1 MTISSPQQQAS
12 FSFSLVLHPRAP
24 FRLDLTVWALR
35 RRALNEVDAW
45 DGSTYRRVLLLDDLP
60 VDVAVTQQA
69 AADAPELRVTVTLHG
84 AANRSNV
91 QAEAHVA
98 LARTL
103 SLGLDIDP
111 FYSLAATDPVLA
123 PLAAR
128 FRGLRPPRFASVFEC
143 LVNAVAMQQ
152 LSLEAGLTLLN
163 RLSRTYGA
171 GSSAAENHAHAF
183 PEPAELAHVQPSAVR
198 ALGFSFRKATTIVA
212 IAGAALEGRLDLE
225 SLATCE
231 DGQVVETL
239 TQIPG
244 IGRWSAEYTLL
255 RGLGR
260 LHVFP
265 GDDVGARK
273 NLARWLGL
281 AEPLDY
287 AGVQRAVAD
296 WRPYAGLIYFHLL
309 LDRLAARGDLE

>member
-1 MTISSPQQQAS
+1 VTISSPRTRAAS
-12 FSFSLVLHPRAP
+12 SLSLVLRPRAP

-35 RRALNEVDAW
+35 RRGLNEIDAW
-45 DGSTYRRVLLLDDLP
+45 DGSTYRRVLVLDNTP
-60 VDVAVTQQA
+60 VEVAVTQK
-69 AADAPELRVTVTLHG
+69 DE
-84 AANRSNV
+84 
-91 QAEAHVA
+91 AEAPTLLVKLKSAGKQQRNARPKVSAA
-98 LARTL
+98 LEKML
-103 SLGLDIDP
+103 SLKLDIDP
-111 FYSLAATDPVLA
+111 FYALAEGDPALA

-143 LVNAVAMQQ
+143 LVNAVALQQ
-152 LSLEAGLTLLN
+152 LSLAAGLTLLN

-171 GSSAAENHAHAF
+171 CTSASGYRAYAF
-183 PEPAELAHVQPSAVR
+183 PEPAQLAAAQPESIR
-198 ALGFSFRKATTIVA
+198 ALGFSLRKATTIVA
-212 IAGAALEGRLDLE
+212 IADTANEGRLDLE
-225 SLATCE
+225 LLAAC
-231 DGQVVETL
+231 DDANVVGTL
-239 TQIPG
+239 TEIAG

-287 AGVQRAVAD
+287 AGVQRAVAR
-296 WRPYAGLIYFHLL
+296 WHPYAGLVYFHLL